1 MIKGKV
7 KDKATAESEFKSL
20 MDELQ
25 AEHERQL
32 ADSGEES
39 EPEDDPFEERTRVAQ
54 SVRPRARAASRSGP
68 GLGRTG

>member
-25 AEHERQL
+25 ANVIEVDGPHLRQL
-32 ADSGEES
+32 KNQLLTLND
-39 EPEDDPFEERTRVAQ
+39 VI
-54 SVRPRARAASRSGP
+54 SVQPVSFVTIS
-68 GLGRTG
+68 TV

>member
-25 AEHERQL
+25 AEL
-32 ADSGEES
+32 
-39 EPEDDPFEERTRVAQ
+39 
-54 SVRPRARAASRSGP
+54 SRHME
-68 GLGRTG
+68 T